1 MEITKKAILVV
12 DDEKNIRELVRFNLE
27 SRGYKVKEAMD
38 GKEALSIARTDEP
51 LLIIL
56 DLMLP
61 KIDGLEVCRILKGD
75 PSTKKIPIIMLT
87 ALGDEIDK
95 IVGLELG
102 ADDYITKPFSP
113 REMVARVRAVI
124 RRVEDRRKPEE
135 PEHSVNE
142 FNDLVIDEQKHEVLL
157 SGSRLDLT
165 LKEYELLK
173 VFAANPFN
181 VFSREHLL
189 EKVWGY
195 DFMGDTRTV
204 DVHVCNLR
212 RKLEEADDKTGYYI
226 ETVRGVGYRFGY
238 RE

>member
-1 MEITKKAILVV
+1 MKITEKAILIV
-12 DDEKNIRELVRFNLE
+12 DDEKNIRELVKFNLE
-27 SRGYKVKEAMD
+27 SRGYTVVEAAD
-38 GKEALSIARTDEP
+38 GEEALNLVKTGAP

-61 KIDGLEVCRILKGD
+61 KIDGLEVCRILKGN
-75 PSTKKIPIIMLT
+75 PMTKKIPIIMLT

-113 REMVARVRAVI
+113 RELVARVRAVI
-124 RRVEDRRKPEE
+124 RRVEDQEE
-135 PEHSVNE
+135 PKQSVNK
-142 FNDLVIDEQKHEVLL
+142 FPDLVIDKQKYEALL
-157 SGSRLDLT
+157 NGKKLELT
-165 LKEYELLK
+165 LKEFELLK

-189 EKVWGY
+189 EKIWGY
-195 DFMGDTRTV
+195 DFIGDTRTV

-212 RKLEEADDKTGYYI
+212 KKLEETDEKTRYYI

-238 RE
+238 KE

>member
-135 PEHSVNE
+135 PEYSVNE

>member
-1 MEITKKAILVV
+1 MGNNEKAILVV
-12 DDEKNIRELVRFNLE
+12 DDEKNIRELVKFNLK
-27 SRGYKVKEAMD
+27 SRGFKVIEAAD
-38 GKEALSIARTDEP
+38 GEEALNLVKTMAPD
-51 LLIIL
+51 LIIL

-75 PSTKKIPIIMLT
+75 PSTKKLPIIMLT

-95 IVGLELG
+95 IVGLEMG

-113 REMVARVRAVI
+113 RELVARVRAVM
-124 RRVEDRRKPEE
+124 RRVGERDE
-135 PEHSVNE
+135 PKELPATKLE
-142 FNDLVIDEQKHEVLL
+142 GLVIDEQKYEAKLD
-157 SGSRLDLT
+157 SIKLDLT
-165 LKEYELLK
+165 LKEFELLK

-195 DFMGDTRTV
+195 DFAGDTRTV

-212 RKLEEADDKTGYYI
+212 RKLEEADEKNKYYI

>member
-1 MEITKKAILVV
+1 MEITEKAILIV
-12 DDEKNIRELVRFNLE
+12 DDEKNIRELVKFNLE
-27 SRGYKVKEAMD
+27 SRGYKVIEAAD
-38 GKEALSIARTDEP
+38 GEEALNLVITGAP

-61 KIDGLEVCRILKGD
+61 KIDGLEVCRILKGN
-75 PSTKKIPIIMLT
+75 PLTKKIPIIMLT

-113 REMVARVRAVI
+113 RELVARVRAVI
-124 RRVEDRRKPEE
+124 RRVEDQEE
-135 PEHSVNE
+135 PKQPVNN
-142 FNDLVIDEQKHEVLL
+142 FTDLVIDEQKYEALL
-157 SGSRLDLT
+157 NGKKLDLT
-165 LKEYELLK
+165 LKEFELLK
-173 VFAANPFN
+173 VFAANLFN
-181 VFSREHLL
+181 VFSRQHLL
-189 EKVWGY
+189 EKIWGY

-212 RKLEEADDKTGYYI
+212 KKIEEADEKTRYYI

-238 RE
+238 KE

>member
-1 MEITKKAILVV
+1 MELNEKTILVV
-12 DDEKNIRELVRFNLE
+12 DDEKNIRELVKFNLE
-27 SRGYKVKEAMD
+27 SRGFKVIEAAD
-38 GKEALSIARTDEP
+38 GEEALNLVKAQEP
-51 LLIIL
+51 SLIIL

-61 KIDGLEVCRILKGD
+61 KIDGWEVCRLLKSD
-75 PSTKKIPIIMLT
+75 PSTRKLPIIMLT

-113 REMVARVRAVI
+113 RELVARVRAVI
-124 RRVEDRRKPEE
+124 RRVEDREGSKAEAVKE
-135 PEHSVNE
+135 TD
-142 FNDLVIDEQKHEVLL
+142 DLVIDEQKYEAKLNGIKL
-157 SGSRLDLT
+157 ELT
-165 LKEYELLK
+165 LKEFELLK
-173 VFAANPFN
+173 VFAANPFT
-181 VFSREHLL
+181 VFSRETLL

-195 DFMGDTRTV
+195 DFAGDSRTV

-212 RKLEEADDKTGYYI
+212 KKLERAGEKNKYYI

>member
-1 MEITKKAILVV
+1 MENNERAILVV
-12 DDEKNIRELVRFNLE
+12 DDEINIRELVRFNLE
-27 SRGYKVKEAMD
+27 SRGFKVIEAAD
-38 GKEALSIARTDEP
+38 GEEALNLAKTKDP
-51 LLIIL
+51 ALIIL

-75 PSTKKIPIIMLT
+75 PSTKKLPIIMLT

-113 REMVARVRAVI
+113 RELVARVRAVI
-124 RRVEDRRKPEE
+124 RRVEEREE
-135 PEHSVNE
+135 PKGQPVEKSYGL
-142 FNDLVIDEQKHEVLL
+142 DIDEQKYEAKLNGKKL
-157 SGSRLDLT
+157 ELT
-165 LKEYELLK
+165 LKEFELLK
-173 VFAANPFN
+173 VFASNPFN

-195 DFMGDTRTV
+195 DFAGDTRTV

-212 RKLEEADDKTGYYI
+212 KKLEEADENSNYYI
-226 ETVRGVGYRFGY
+226 ETVRGVGYRFGHK
-238 RE
+238 E

>member
-1 MEITKKAILVV
+1 MEINEKTILVV
-12 DDEKNIRELVRFNLE
+12 DDEKNIRELVKFNLE
-27 SRGYKVKEAMD
+27 SRGYKVIEAAD
-38 GKEALSIARTDEP
+38 GEEALNLVKTSEP
-51 LLIIL
+51 ALIIL

-61 KIDGLEVCRILKGD
+61 KVEGLEVCRILKGN
-75 PSTKKIPIIMLT
+75 PSTKKLPIIMLT

-113 REMVARVRAVI
+113 RELVARVRAVI
-124 RRVEDRRKPEE
+124 RRVENREGARQQPVKKLD
-135 PEHSVNE
+135 
-142 FNDLVIDEQKHEVLL
+142 DLVIDEQKYEAKLNGKKL
-157 SGSRLDLT
+157 ELT
-165 LKEYELLK
+165 LKEFELLK
-173 VFAANPFN
+173 VFATNPFN

-195 DFMGDTRTV
+195 DFVGDTRTV

-212 RKLEEADDKTGYYI
+212 KKLEEVDENNKYYI

-238 RE
+238 KE

>member
-1 MEITKKAILVV
+1 MEINGKAILVV

-38 GKEALSIARTDEP
+38 GKEALNIARTDEL

-61 KIDGLEVCRILKGD
+61 KIDGLEVCRILKSD

-124 RRVEDRRKPEE
+124 RRVEDMKE
-135 PEHSVNE
+135 PEHSVNK
-142 FNDLVIDEQKHEVLL
+142 FDDLIINEQKHEVLL
-157 SGSRLDLT
+157 SGSRLELT

-212 RKLEEADDKTGYYI
+212 RKLEEADNKTGYYI

>member
-1 MEITKKAILVV
+1 MGNNEKAILVV
-12 DDEKNIRELVRFNLE
+12 DDEKNIRELVKFNLE
-27 SRGYKVKEAMD
+27 SRGFKVIEAAD
-38 GKEALSIARTDEP
+38 GEEALNLVKTMAPD
-51 LLIIL
+51 LIIL
-56 DLMLP
+56 DLKLP

-75 PSTKKIPIIMLT
+75 PSTKKLPIIMLT

-95 IVGLELG
+95 IVGLEMG

-113 REMVARVRAVI
+113 RELVARVRAVM
-124 RRVEDRRKPEE
+124 RRVGERDE
-135 PEHSVNE
+135 PKELPATKLE
-142 FNDLVIDEQKHEVLL
+142 GLVIDEQKYEAKLD
-157 SGSRLDLT
+157 SIKLDLT
-165 LKEYELLK
+165 LKEFELLK

-195 DFMGDTRTV
+195 DFAGDTRTV

-212 RKLEEADDKTGYYI
+212 RKLEEADEKNKYYI

>member
-1 MEITKKAILVV
+1 MGNNEKAILVV
-12 DDEKNIRELVRFNLE
+12 DDEKNIRELVKFNLE
-27 SRGYKVKEAMD
+27 SRGFKVIEAAD
-38 GKEALSIARTDEP
+38 GEEALNLVKTMAPD
-51 LLIIL
+51 LIIL

-75 PSTKKIPIIMLT
+75 PSTKKLPIIMLT

-95 IVGLELG
+95 IVGLEMG

-113 REMVARVRAVI
+113 RELVARVRAVM
-124 RRVEDRRKPEE
+124 RRVGERDE
-135 PEHSVNE
+135 PKELPATKLE
-142 FNDLVIDEQKHEVLL
+142 GLVIDEQKYEAKLD
-157 SGSRLDLT
+157 SIKLDLT
-165 LKEYELLK
+165 LKEFELLK

-195 DFMGDTRTV
+195 DFAGDTRTV

-212 RKLEEADDKTGYYI
+212 RKLEEADEKNKYYI

>member
-1 MEITKKAILVV
+1 MGNNEKAILVV
-12 DDEKNIRELVRFNLE
+12 DDEKSIRELVKFNLE
-27 SRGYKVKEAMD
+27 SRGFKVIEAAD
-38 GKEALSIARTDEP
+38 GEEALNLVKTMAPD
-51 LLIIL
+51 LIIL

-75 PSTKKIPIIMLT
+75 PSTKKLPIIMLT

-95 IVGLELG
+95 IVGLEMG

-113 REMVARVRAVI
+113 RELVARVRAVM
-124 RRVEDRRKPEE
+124 RRVGERDE
-135 PEHSVNE
+135 PKELPATKLE
-142 FNDLVIDEQKHEVLL
+142 GLVIDEQKYEAKLD
-157 SGSRLDLT
+157 SIKLDLT
-165 LKEYELLK
+165 LKEFELLK

-195 DFMGDTRTV
+195 DFAGDTRTV

-212 RKLEEADDKTGYYI
+212 RKLEEADEKNKYYI

>member
-1 MEITKKAILVV
+1 MEMTEKAILIV
-12 DDEKNIRELVRFNLE
+12 DDEKNIRELVKFNLE
-27 SRGYKVKEAMD
+27 SRGYKVIEAAD
-38 GKEALSIARTDEP
+38 GEEALNLIKTSEP
-51 LLIIL
+51 ALIIL

-61 KIDGLEVCRILKGD
+61 KIDGLEVCRVLKGN
-75 PSTKKIPIIMLT
+75 PLTKKLPIIMLT

-113 REMVARVRAVI
+113 RELVARVRAVI
-124 RRVEDRRKPEE
+124 RRVEDQEE
-135 PEHSVNE
+135 PNQKSVKKL
-142 FNDLVIDEQKHEVLL
+142 DGLVIDEQKYEALL
-157 SGSRLDLT
+157 TGKKLDLT
-165 LKEYELLK
+165 LKEFELLR
-173 VFAANPFN
+173 VLAANPFN
-181 VFSREHLL
+181 VFNRERLL

-212 RKLEEADDKTGYYI
+212 KKLEEADEKNMYYI

-238 RE
+238 KE

>member
-1 MEITKKAILVV
+1 MMM
-12 DDEKNIRELVRFNLE
+12 KNIRELVKFNLE
-27 SRGYKVKEAMD
+27 SRGFKVIEAAD
-38 GKEALSIARTDEP
+38 GEEALNLVKTMAPD
-51 LLIIL
+51 LIIL

-75 PSTKKIPIIMLT
+75 PSTKKLPIIMLT

-95 IVGLELG
+95 IVGLEMG

-113 REMVARVRAVI
+113 RELVARVRAVM
-124 RRVEDRRKPEE
+124 RRVGERDE
-135 PEHSVNE
+135 PKELPATKLE
-142 FNDLVIDEQKHEVLL
+142 GLVIDEQKYEAKLD
-157 SGSRLDLT
+157 SIKLDLT
-165 LKEYELLK
+165 LKEFELLK

-195 DFMGDTRTV
+195 DFAGDTRTV

-212 RKLEEADDKTGYYI
+212 RKLEEADEKNKYYI